1 MKKIVSICLLAL
13 LILSF
18 SACDSGEKQNNS
30 SADDISGQQSE
41 QSEEVSIDYMEKA
54 EKVISSLDYENTGKM
69 GDVDGPA
76 FAVYSNQGYSG
87 ASATLDLEGMEI
99 KTLMDDG
106 KFLNGYVFLGIDV
119 YAEEGYWIN
128 CVDVGLCWSGT
139 NGGWHI
145 FYNMYQPVNEST
157 RTWYESGK
165 KLPKNDTYVISLQ
178 LIEDEKALLTV
189 EAVNG
194 KFKDSVEVEVK
205 GAKKD
210 GSNTAFLFN
219 VALDYPSNTKV
230 DVNGKPSD
238 NWKDITYGNTDKGV
252 YLKSF
257 RAYDLTLYNGEAAT
271 DWTNDKNSAVSIWPD
286 KAVGFDYA
294 PTQVGLFD
302 GTEYYINLDMNR
314 VD

>member
-13 LILSF
+13 LLLGF
-18 SACDSGEKQNNS
+18 SACDSGEAQNNS

-76 FAVYSNQGYSG
+76 FAVYSNTGFSG

-106 KFLNGYVFLGIDV
+106 KHLNGYVFLGIDV
-119 YAEEGYWIN
+119 YEGAWWQN
-128 CVDVGLCWSGT
+128 CVDVGLCWSGAS
-139 NGGWHI
+139 GGWHI
-145 FYNMYQPVNEST
+145 FYNMYEPVNQST
-157 RTWYESGK
+157 PTWYESSK
-165 KLPKNDTYVISLQ
+165 KLPKNDTYVMTLK
-178 LIEDEKALLTV
+178 LIEDEKALLTI
-189 EAVNG
+189 EAANSN
-194 KFKDSVEVEVK
+194 FKDSVEVEVK

-219 VALDYPSNTKV
+219 VALDYPQNTKV
-230 DVNGKPSD
+230 DINGKPSE

-257 RAYDLTLYNGEAAT
+257 RAYDLTLYQGEEALN
-271 DWTNDKNSAVSIWPD
+271 WTNDKNAAVSIWPD
-286 KAVGFDYA
+286 KKEGFDYA

-314 VD
+314 KD

>member
-13 LILSF
+13 LILGF
-18 SACDSGEKQNNS
+18 SACDSGKAQNNS

-76 FAVYSNQGYSG
+76 FAVYSNTGYSG

-119 YAEEGYWIN
+119 YEGSWWQN

-139 NGGWHI
+139 SGGWHI
-145 FYNMYQPVNEST
+145 FYNMYEPVNQST
-157 RTWYESGK
+157 PTWYESSK
-165 KLPKNDTYVISLQ
+165 KLPKNDTYVMTLK
-178 LIEDEKALLTV
+178 LIEDEKALLTI
-189 EAVNG
+189 EAANSN
-194 KFKDSVEVEVK
+194 FKDSVEVEVK

-219 VALDYPSNTKV
+219 VALDYPQNTKV
-230 DVNGKPSD
+230 DVNGNPSD

-252 YLKSF
+252 YLRSF
-257 RAYDLTLYNGEAAT
+257 RAYDLTLYQGETAL
-271 DWTNDKNSAVSIWPD
+271 DWTNDKNAAVSIWPD
-286 KAVGFDYA
+286 KKEGFDYA

-302 GTEYYINLDMNR
+302 GTEYFINLDMNR
-314 VD
+314 KD

>member
-13 LILSF
+13 LILGF
-18 SACDSGEKQNNS
+18 SACDSGEAQNNS

-76 FAVYSNQGYSG
+76 FAVYSNTGYSG

-119 YAEEGYWIN
+119 YEGSWWQN

-139 NGGWHI
+139 SGGWHI
-145 FYNMYQPVNEST
+145 FYNMYEAVGKDTPK
-157 RTWYESGK
+157 WYESSK
-165 KLPKNDTYVISLQ
+165 KLPKNDTYVMTLK
-178 LIEDEKALLTV
+178 LIEDEKALITV

-219 VALDYPSNTKV
+219 VALDYPQNTKV
-230 DVNGKPSD
+230 DVNGNPSD

-252 YLKSF
+252 YLRSF
-257 RAYDLTLYNGEAAT
+257 RAYDLTLYQGETAL
-271 DWTNDKNSAVSIWPD
+271 DWTNDKNAAVSIWPD
-286 KAVGFDYA
+286 KKEGFDYA

-302 GTEYYINLDMNR
+302 GTEYFINLDMNR
-314 VD
+314 KD

>member
-13 LILSF
+13 LILGF
-18 SACDSGEKQNNS
+18 SACDSGEAQNNS

-76 FAVYSNQGYSG
+76 FAVYSNTGYSG
-87 ASATLDLEGMEI
+87 ASAVLDLEGMEI
-99 KTLMDDG
+99 KTRMDDG

-119 YAEEGYWIN
+119 YEGSWWQN

-139 NGGWHI
+139 SGGWHI
-145 FYNMYQPVNEST
+145 FYNMYEAVGKDTP
-157 RTWYESGK
+157 TWYESSK
-165 KLPKNDTYVISLQ
+165 KLPKNDTYVMTLK
-178 LIEDEKALLTV
+178 LIEDEKALITV

-219 VALDYPSNTKV
+219 VALDYPQNTKV
-230 DVNGKPSD
+230 DVNGNPSD

-252 YLKSF
+252 CLRSF
-257 RAYDLTLYNGEAAT
+257 RAYDLTLYQGETAL
-271 DWTNDKNSAVSIWPD
+271 DWTNDKNAAVSIWPD
-286 KAVGFDYA
+286 KKEGFDYA

-302 GTEYYINLDMNR
+302 GTEYFINLDMNR
-314 VD
+314 KD

>member
-1 MKKIVSICLLAL
+1 MKKLLCVL
-13 LILSF
+13 LVFIMAASVV
-18 SACDSGEKQNNS
+18 ACEPEDSDH
-30 SADDISGQQSE
+30 SADVSNETNVSE
-41 QSEEVSIDYMEKA
+41 VSEEVKA
-54 EKVISSLDYENTGKM
+54 NPMDRADKIISSLDYTNTGKM

-76 FAVYSNQGYSG
+76 FAVYSNKGYSG
-87 ASATLDLEGMEI
+87 ASAVLDIKDMEI
-99 KTLMDDG
+99 KTLMPDG

-119 YAEEGYWIN
+119 YEDDWWQN

-139 NGGWHI
+139 SGGWHI
-145 FYNMYQPVNEST
+145 FYNMYEPLNENT
-157 RTWYESGK
+157 PTWYESSK
-165 KLPKNDTYVISLQ
+165 KLPKNDTYVISLT
-178 LIEDEKALLTV
+178 LTGDDHALLTV

-205 GAKKD
+205 GAKAD

-219 VALDYPSNTKV
+219 VALDYPGNTKV
-230 DVNGKPSD
+230 DTSGKPSED
-238 NWKDITYGNTDKGV
+238 WKEITYANTDKGV

-257 RAYDLTLYNGEAAT
+257 HAYDLTLYNGET
-271 DWTNDKNSAVSIWPD
+271 SSPWTNDKNAAVSIWPD

-314 VD
+314 GK